1 MRILYVRGM
10 LALER
15 IKDKQKILIVD
26 DSEMNRSILSDML
39 GDEYDILE
47 AENGKEGVAVMRQH
61 SGEISLVLLDIV
73 MPEMDGFGVLN
84 VMNKNGW
91 IQDIPVIMIS
101 AERGSSHVEKA
112 FALGITDFISRPF
125 DALIVHRRVVNTIL
139 LYAKQ
144 KKLVS
149 MVAEKIY
156 EKEHSNSLMIEILSH
171 IVEFRN
177 GESGAHVRHVHML
190 TEILLTAL
198 MRKTK
203 RYGLTPADISVIGTA
218 SALHDIGKIAIPEE
232 ILNKAGRFTPEEYAI
247 MKTHSMAGAK
257 MLEDLPYYQEE
268 PLMKAAYEICRWH
281 HERWDGGGYPDG
293 LKGDEIPIGPQIVA
307 LADVYDAL
315 TSERVYKPVIPHH
328 KAIEM
333 ILNGECGAF
342 NPIVLD
348 CLRDCADKVLEELT
362 HDNAAKQN
370 HREMQSVARELRSHE
385 ELTAS
390 ERTLE
395 LLEHERMKHNFFA
408 SLTEEIQFEF
418 TVQPPMA
425 TLSAW
430 GAEKLGLGEVI
441 VDPANN
447 ERAVRTLGEENWR
460 ELADALHATTP
471 GNPVVTYECKL
482 NYDDGPRWTR
492 IVARATWSSDE
503 PPRYVGAIGKAIDT
517 HDSRMKLEN
526 LEQMATHDA
535 MTGLLNRATAKKRI
549 VERLRDRPGGRYA
562 LIIFDLDYF
571 KKANDTYG
579 HQFGDRVLVHLA
591 DRLRQTIRGGDIAA
605 RAGGDEFL
613 IFLECREEVE
623 PAVQRI
629 HSALIGQFESFPIS
643 VSMGVAT
650 VETVGADYETL
661 FKAADQALYTVKR
674 SGRGFFRFY
683 DDSIAETLSSISPI
697 DSNAEAE
704 ARYGTKESG

>member
-1 MRILYVRGM
+1 
-10 LALER
+10 
-15 IKDKQKILIVD
+15 
-26 DSEMNRSILSDML
+26 MNRSILADML
-39 GDEYDILE
+39 GDEYEILE
-47 AENGKEGVAVMRQH
+47 AENGKEGVAVMRQRG
-61 SGEISLVLLDIV
+61 GEISLVLLDIV

-84 VMNKNGW
+84 VMNRNGW

-112 FALGITDFISRPF
+112 FQLGITDFISRPF

-149 MVAEKIY
+149 MVADKIY

-177 GESGAHVRHVHML
+177 GESGAHVRHVHTL

-232 ILNKAGRFTPEEYAI
+232 ILNKTGRFTPEEYAV
-247 MKTHSMAGAK
+247 MKTHSMEGAK
-257 MLEDLPYYQEE
+257 MLEALPYYQEE

-281 HERWDGGGYPDG
+281 HERWDGKGYPDG

-315 TSERVYKPVIPHH
+315 TSQRVYKPVIPHD
-328 KAIEM
+328 KAVEM

-342 NPIVLD
+342 NPLVLE
-348 CLRDCADKVLEELT
+348 CLRDCADKILEELN
-362 HDNAAKQN
+362 HDNAAKQSQ
-370 HREMQSVARELRSHE
+370 REMQNVARELHSHE

-395 LLEHERMKHNFFA
+395 LLEHERMKYSFFA

-425 TLSAW
+425 TISAW
-430 GAEKLGLGEVI
+430 GAEKLGLNEI
-441 VDPANN
+441 IMDPAHN
-447 ERAVRTLGEENWR
+447 ERAVGMLGEGNWR

-471 GNPVVTYECKL
+471 GNPVVTYECQL

-503 PPRYVGAIGKAIDT
+503 PPRYVGAIGKAIDI
-517 HDSRMKLEN
+517 HDTRMKLN
-526 LEQMATHDA
+526 DLERMATHDA
-535 MTGLLNRATAKKRI
+535 MTGLLNRATAKKK
-549 VERLRDRPGGRYA
+549 VLERLRDRPDGKYA
-562 LIIFDLDYF
+562 LIIFDLDKF
-571 KKANDTYG
+571 KQANDTYG
-579 HQFGDRVLVHLA
+579 HMFGDRVLVHLA
-591 DRLRQTIRGGDIAA
+591 DKLRQSIRGGDIAA

-613 IFLECREEVE
+613 IFLECKEEVE

-650 VETVGADYETL
+650 VETVGADYDAL
-661 FKAADQALYTVKR
+661 FKAADKALYTVKR
-674 SGRGFFRFY
+674 SGRGYFRFY
-683 DDSIAETLSSISPI
+683 NDSMAETLSSISPI
-697 DSNAEAE
+697 DGGA
-704 ARYGTKESG
+704 GKQSG